1 MREPPTTNLAFLIMK
16 YLLLVLLLLGG
27 TLAGAQNKYATQ
39 NGLISFFSST
49 PLEDIDARSNQVG
62 AALDMKNG
70 QLAFTVAMKSFQF
83 KRSLMQEHFNEN
95 YVESEKFPRATFAGQ
110 VLSFQTGLLTKPG
123 PQPVQVEGDLTIHG
137 VKRHIRVPGT
147 LELKDNQLV
156 AKSKFVVAPAD
167 YNIEIPALV
176 RDNIGKSVEVNVSL
190 VCKPLI
196 TVAQP

>member
-1 MREPPTTNLAFLIMK
+1 MM
-16 YLLLVLLLLGG
+16 LLLLGG
-27 TLAGAQNKYATQ
+27 TLAEAQNKYTTQ
-39 NGLISFFSST
+39 NGLITFFSST

-62 AALDMKNG
+62 AALDMGNG

-83 KRSLMQEHFNEN
+83 KRTLMQEHFNEN

-110 VLSFQTGLLTKPG
+110 IVNFQPGSLSKSG
-123 PQPVQVEGDLTIHG
+123 PQTVQVAGDLTIHG
-137 VKRHIRVPGT
+137 VKRRVQVPGT
-147 LELKDNQLV
+147 LEMKDNQLI

-176 RDNIGKSVEVNVSL
+176 RENIGKSVEVSVSL
-190 VCKPLI
+190 LCKPVI

>member
-1 MREPPTTNLAFLIMK
+1 MKYFLVALSLLSWNLASAQSK
-16 YLLLVLLLLGG
+16 YTTPSGVV
-27 TLAGAQNKYATQ
+27 T
-39 NGLISFFSST
+39 FFSST
-49 PLEDIDARSNQVG
+49 PLEDIAANSNQVG
-62 AALDMKNG
+62 AVFDMTSG
-70 QLAFTVAMKSFQF
+70 QMAFTVPMKSFQF

-95 YVESEKFPRATFAGQ
+95 YVESDKFPRATFAGK
-110 VLSFQTGLLTKPG
+110 VVSFQPDVVRKAG

-147 LELKDNQLV
+147 LELKDNQLI

-176 RDNIGKSVEVNVSL
+176 RENIAKTVEVSVSL
-190 VCKPLI
+190 LCKPVI